1 MHGQSVSIGVPSAV
15 GEAAE
20 ICFTIASQFFRTII
34 TNLLEL

>member
-20 ICFTIASQFFRTII
+20 FCFTIVLQFFRAII